1 MDRGRGA
8 SIVNQEGELGS
19 CGITQKP
26 RIAYLKERGSGQ
38 WRPTLAEQSLKKRLK
53 ETLSLATGGPWKEN
67 FQYRREGRS

>member
-8 SIVNQEGELGS
+8 SINQEGELGS

-38 WRPTLAEQSLKKRLK
+38 WRPTLAEQSLKKRTK
-53 ETLSLATGGPWKEN
+53 RNPWFSN
-67 FQYRREGRS
+67 RGSMEGEFPI

>member
-38 WRPTLAEQSLKKRLK
+38 WRPTLAELSLKKRTK
-53 ETLSLATGGPWKEN
+53 RNP
-67 FQYRREGRS
+67 